1 MIQRLRSLLFIP
13 IIFFT
18 YVSSIADDQ
27 ADKIISELSLKEKV
41 GQMILVYNS
50 PLDFLKKYNIGG
62 VLIMHNMLKK
72 PSELKGKLDMVQK
85 KIRIP
90 LIVSIDQ
97 EGGTVNRLSSMSRW
111 KKTPSAEA
119 ISQWSE
125 DSIIDYYRKV
135 ALALL
140 DIGINLNLAPVLDP
154 AKNHAGNKTYI
165 AIKKRAYGTQVNE
178 ILPPAQSF
186 IKAFNEKN
194 IGCVVKH
201 FPGYDVDVNS
211 DYKIAISTADSMA
224 VIRNTAPF
232 KAMEKNYD
240 GIMMSSILY
249 KVFCQEPAVLC
260 KKMVKLARDISPG
273 GVIITDDLWGTAL
286 RSYTYPG
293 KKIDHLNYPD
303 SAFVR
308 IVELAV
314 KAGNDM
320 LMITY
325 PIKVELIIDKIIE
338 MANED
343 KAILEHVNA
352 AVRRIM
358 LLKSKLKLLR

>member
-1 MIQRLRSLLFIP
+1 MMRRCRRLLIIP

-18 YVSSIADDQ
+18 YSSSNANDQ
-27 ADKIISELSLKEKV
+27 VDKIISELSLREKV

-50 PLDFLKKYNIGG
+50 PLEFLEKYHVGG
-62 VLIMHNMLKK
+62 VLIMQNMLKN
-72 PSELKGKLDMVQK
+72 PPALKKKLDIVQK
-85 KIRIP
+85 NIRIP

-97 EGGTVNRLSSMSRW
+97 EGGSVNRLSYMSLW
-111 KKTPSAEA
+111 KKTPSAEIIA
-119 ISQWSE
+119 KWSE
-125 DSIIDYYRKV
+125 DSIITYYEKV
-135 ALALL
+135 AHTLL

-154 AKNHAGNKTYI
+154 AKNYAGDKTYI
-165 AIKKRAYGTQVNE
+165 ALKKRAYGTEVHE
-178 ILPPAQSF
+178 IVPPAQSF

-201 FPGYDVDVNS
+201 FPGYDVNVNS
-211 DYKIAISTADSMA
+211 DYKIAISSADSMS
-224 VIRNTAPF
+224 VIKNTAPF
-232 KAMEKNYD
+232 KAMEKDYS

-260 KKMVKLARDISPG
+260 KKMVKLARDISPD

-286 RSYTYPG
+286 RSYTYPN
-293 KKIDHLNYPD
+293 KKIDPVNYPD
-303 SAFVR
+303 SAFIR
-308 IVELAV
+308 IVELSV

-325 PIKVELIIDKIIE
+325 PVKVELIIDKIIT
-338 MANED
+338 MANDD

-352 AVRRIM
+352 AVKRIM
-358 LLKSKLKLLR
+358 LLKQRLKLLQ

>member
-1 MIQRLRSLLFIP
+1 M
-13 IIFFT
+13 
-18 YVSSIADDQ
+18 
-27 ADKIISELSLKEKV
+27 SEW
-41 GQMILVYNS
+41 
-50 PLDFLKKYNIGG
+50 
-62 VLIMHNMLKK
+62 
-72 PSELKGKLDMVQK
+72 
-85 KIRIP
+85 R
-90 LIVSIDQ
+90 
-97 EGGTVNRLSSMSRW
+97 
-111 KKTPSAEA
+111 KTPSAEI
-119 ISQWSE
+119 ISQWSS
-125 DSIIDYYRKV
+125 DSITNYYKKV

-140 DIGINLNLAPVLDP
+140 KIGINLNLAPVLDP
-154 AKNHAGNKTYI
+154 AKNYAGNKTYI
-165 AIKKRAYGTQVNE
+165 AIKKRAYGTEVNE

-186 IKAFNEKN
+186 IKAFKEKN

-211 DYKIAISTADSMA
+211 DYKIAISSADSMA
-224 VIRNTAPF
+224 VIKNTAPF
-232 KAMEKNYD
+232 KSMEKDYD

-260 KKMVKLARDISPG
+260 KKIVKLARDISPD

-286 RSYTYPG
+286 RSFTYPG
-293 KKIDHLNYPD
+293 KKIDHKSYPD

-325 PIKVELIIDKIIE
+325 PVKVELIIDKIVK
-338 MANED
+338 MSKED
-343 KAILEHVNA
+343 SAILEHVNA

-358 LLKSKLKLLR
+358 LLKFRLKLLR